1 MVSDTPSSSR
11 RLRLLSTWNQVAMR
25 AYVRQVFCF
34 PLDRKAGHQVPSHVH
49 ADADADADADAL
61 ALALR
66 RRIARGLALAAT
78 QFPHFAG
85 RVCLGPDGRGKAFVS
100 TAPRDVVSLKLF
112 DHRRDAADD
121 DQVSFAWSYSELQA
135 QGFPCKAF
143 VGPLFDLP
151 YRLEEGC
158 DSGSSAT
165 GVPAAEVHARII
177 RGGLLLCFYVHHS
190 LSDGIGIC
198 NFISTFAAGTF
209 QSNEAFL
216 GGRGHSVAG
225 QGRAG
230 SGYPTD
236 IDVDVPD
243 DKTECLV
250 RNFSF
255 EQLMSKCP
263 EYTILPVPTGPTAPP
278 PPCVRHEYEHEHG
291 SVPIPKTGR
300 IFRFSLET
308 IAAMKSMA
316 RDWAKGSVDFSAGE
330 YPSSFACLAAVTW
343 SFCTVARL
351 AAQQPLK
358 TSTAD
363 DRATSTRG
371 GFVSSTRDI
380 ADKSHLIVP
389 VSWRRRA
396 FIDSLDGY
404 ASNAVGMARA
414 NTDVDAHLSVAT
426 QSSSSSTATDAL
438 SRMICLVDTSITA
451 VDEEFVVT
459 RTAMFRAAPDP
470 RFVGVNWIPE
480 DPLHFV
486 VNSWRHLG
494 ADIKFDLP
502 GFSGS
507 EDLDLDFDL
516 ELGDGGRRADAVR
529 RAQPTWNM
537 GAGLVL
543 PGKKDDEH
551 YEILV
556 TLEEASMSRLL
567 SNPEWM
573 RWVSGVVE

>member
-1 MVSDTPSSSR
+1 
-11 RLRLLSTWNQVAMR
+11 MR

-34 PLDRKAGHQVPSHVH
+34 PLDRKAGHEVPAQVHVH
-49 ADADADADADAL
+49 ADADADADAL

-66 RRIARGLALAAT
+66 RRIARGLALAAM

-112 DHRRDAADD
+112 DHRRDAADN
-121 DQVSFAWSYSELQA
+121 DQASFAWSYSELQA

-151 YRLEEGC
+151 YRLEEGGG
-158 DSGSSAT
+158 SGSSET

-190 LSDGIGIC
+190 LSDGIGIR
-198 NFISTFAAGTF
+198 NFISTFAACTF
-209 QSNEAFL
+209 QNKEAFL
-216 GGRGHSVAG
+216 GGRGHSHSVTG

-243 DKTECLV
+243 DKTESLLM
-250 RNFSF
+250 NFSF
-255 EQLMSKCP
+255 EQLMRKCP
-263 EYTILPVPTGPTAPP
+263 EYTILPGPTGPTAPP
-278 PPCVRHEYEHEHG
+278 PCVRHEQHEHEHG

-308 IAAMKSMA
+308 IATMKSMA

-343 SFCTVARL
+343 SFCTAARL
-351 AAQQPLK
+351 AAQQVRK

-363 DRATSTRG
+363 E
-371 GFVSSTRDI
+371 
-380 ADKSHLIVP
+380 SHLLIP

-396 FIDSLDGY
+396 FLDSLDGY

-414 NTDVDAHLSVAT
+414 NTHVDAHLSVAT
-426 QSSSSSTATDAL
+426 QSSSSSTDAL
-438 SRMICLVDTSITA
+438 SRMICLVDTCITA
-451 VDEEFVVT
+451 VEESFVVT

-502 GFSGS
+502 GFGGS
-507 EDLDLDFDL
+507 EDLELEVDPELDL
-516 ELGDGGRRADAVR
+516 EVGAGGRRADAVR

-573 RWVSGVVE
+573 RWVSDVVE